1 MIVEKVLNNN
11 VVVSIEPQT
20 RKEII
25 LMGQGIAFGKKI
37 GQEIDESK
45 IEKRFMVE
53 NKTLGD
59 KIKKLINQ
67 IPEGVFEITDEIIS
81 YASKELDTELD
92 NQIYISLSDH
102 ISFAIKR
109 FKNNI
114 SLKNDLLNEIR
125 RIHKKEFKVALWVVD
140 YLNEK
145 LEMNKIVGIVLS
157 LAGVYMIIGTGANIQ
172 FLGVLIS
179 FIAVIGWAF
188 MSVISRKISNKYS
201 ALTLTKVSML
211 IATICNIPVSFLEV
225 QMTHPL
231 IQVDLGAVL
240 GLVYMGVICTA
251 FTNILWNKSLS
262 LLPANTCSA
271 FYPIQTLTS
280 SFLGVVVFHEVLTTS
295 FVLGSAF
302 IIVGVLISLLF
313 KKRTRK
319 EKEVLV

>member
-145 LEMNKIVGIVLS
+145 LEINLPEDEAGFIALHFVNATYNKITTESITS
-157 LAGVYMIIGTGANIQ
+157 
-172 FLGVLIS
+172 
-179 FIAVIGWAF
+179 
-188 MSVISRKISNKYS
+188 
-201 ALTLTKVSML
+201 
-211 IATICNIPVSFLEV
+211 
-225 QMTHPL
+225 
-231 IQVDLGAVL
+231 
-240 GLVYMGVICTA
+240 
-251 FTNILWNKSLS
+251 TNIIKDILQIINWNLMRM
-262 LLPANTCSA
+262 
-271 FYPIQTLTS
+271 I
-280 SFLGVVVFHEVLTTS
+280 
-295 FVLGSAF
+295 
-302 IIVGVLISLLF
+302 
-313 KKRTRK
+313 
-319 EKEVLV
+319 

>member
-11 VVVSIEPQT
+11 VVVSIEPKT

-25 LMGQGIAFGKKI
+25 LMGQGKKI

-125 RIHKKEFKVALWVVD
+125 RIHKKEFKVALWAVE
-140 YLNEK
+140 YLNER
-145 LEMNKIVGIVLS
+145 LGIDLPEDE
-157 LAGVYMIIGTGANIQ
+157 AG
-172 FLGVLIS
+172 
-179 FIAVIGWAF
+179 FIALHFVNAAYNRNTTESIT
-188 MSVISRKISNKYS
+188 STKIIKEILQIIRLNYQLEFNEDDLNYDRLLTHLKYF
-201 ALTLTKVSML
+201 TKR
-211 IATICNIPVSFLEV
+211 II
-225 QMTHPL
+225 
-231 IQVDLGAVL
+231 
-240 GLVYMGVICTA
+240 
-251 FTNILWNKSLS
+251 
-262 LLPANTCSA
+262 
-271 FYPIQTLTS
+271 TS
-280 SFLGVVVFHEVLTTS
+280 SKEENTSDEIFAKIIENSYSEAYKCALKIKDYIENTYNYEVNEDEIIYLTMHIHRVVLAAREN
-295 FVLGSAF
+295 
-302 IIVGVLISLLF
+302 
-313 KKRTRK
+313 
-319 EKEVLV
+319 

>member
-102 ISFAIKR
+102 IAFAIKR

-145 LEMNKIVGIVLS
+145 LEINLPEDEAGFIALHFVNATYNKITTESITS
-157 LAGVYMIIGTGANIQ
+157 
-172 FLGVLIS
+172 
-179 FIAVIGWAF
+179 
-188 MSVISRKISNKYS
+188 
-201 ALTLTKVSML
+201 
-211 IATICNIPVSFLEV
+211 
-225 QMTHPL
+225 
-231 IQVDLGAVL
+231 
-240 GLVYMGVICTA
+240 
-251 FTNILWNKSLS
+251 TNIIKDILQIIRLNYNSRSNWFSGNFIICR
-262 LLPANTCSA
+262 LLTHLKY
-271 FYPIQTLTS
+271 FTKRIITS
-280 SFLGVVVFHEVLTTS
+280 SKEENTSDEIFAKIIENSYSEAYKCALKIKDYIENTYNYEVNEDEIIYLTMHIHRVVL
-295 FVLGSAF
+295 A
-302 IIVGVLISLLF
+302 
-313 KKRTRK
+313 TRDN
-319 EKEVLV
+319 

>member
-11 VVVSIEPQT
+11 VVVSIEPKT

-53 NKTLGD
+53 DKTLGD

-67 IPEGVFEITDEIIS
+67 IPEGVFELADEIIS

-92 NQIYISLSDH
+92 KQIYISLSDH
-102 ISFAIKR
+102 IAFAIKR

-145 LEMNKIVGIVLS
+145 LEINLPEDEVKEFATALVR
-157 LAGVYMIIGTGANIQ
+157 ARGTIKYCSICGNFTETDPCPIC
-172 FLGVLIS
+172 S
-179 FIAVIGWAF
+179 NPSRDK
-188 MSVISRKISNKYS
+188 SVICVVEQPKDI
-201 ALTLTKVSML
+201 
-211 IATICNIPVSFLEV
+211 
-225 QMTHPL
+225 MTMEKLKNLMEH
-231 IQVDLGAVL
+231 IM
-240 GLVYMGVICTA
+240 YCT
-251 FTNILWNKSLS
+251 
-262 LLPANTCSA
+262 
-271 FYPIQTLTS
+271 
-280 SFLGVVVFHEVLTTS
+280 
-295 FVLGSAF
+295 
-302 IIVGVLISLLF
+302 
-313 KKRTRK
+313 
-319 EKEVLV
+319 